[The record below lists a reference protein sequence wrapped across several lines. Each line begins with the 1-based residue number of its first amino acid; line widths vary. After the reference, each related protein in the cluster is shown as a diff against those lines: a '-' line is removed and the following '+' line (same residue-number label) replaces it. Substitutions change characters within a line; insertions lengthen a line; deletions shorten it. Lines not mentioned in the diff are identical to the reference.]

1 MNQPIPHSRPAYRI
15 GIDVGGTFTKA
26 ALVDGRT
33 GAIVARSSVHTTHAH
48 ERGVAAGVIAAF
60 RSVLRDSG
68 VKPEHIVFLA
78 HSTTQATN
86 ALLECDVADVGV
98 LGVAPDRIAALAK
111 EQTHIAPIELS
122 EGKWLP
128 TSNRFLIAETIDAAA
143 VSEAIAALK
152 ADGARV
158 IVASAAFGVDDTST
172 EDLIRDTARAAHLA
186 TTCGHDITRLYG
198 LAKRTKTAV
207 INASILPKMIATA
220 DMTEASVREAGIAAP
235 LMIMRGDGGVMDIE
249 EMRRRP
255 ALTMLSGPA
264 ASMAGALMHVGLSD
278 GIYFEVGGTSTNI
291 GVVRDGR
298 PSVAYAR
305 VGGHETYVNSL
316 DIRVLGVAGGS
327 LVRLEGSHI
336 IDVGPRSA
344 HIAGL
349 AYACFADAAF
359 FSGGRVVLVEPR
371 PGDGAAFVAIETVS
385 GDRYAITTTCAANA
399 LGLIDEGVHA
409 FAGPDAAR
417 AAIRVLADHLGSSVE
432 TVATRILDIAA
443 DKIEPV
449 LHSLAVDYKLDPD
462 QQTLIGVGGG
472 VGSVLRHIA
481 NRTGH
486 RTVVPKDAEIIS
498 SIGAALAMVREVV
511 ERIISNPV
519 PEDLVAIRREAIAAA
534 MRLGAD
540 ADAIDVTIEIDK
552 ATSRVRAVATGAAEM
567 RTRDGSDRLEE
578 SAARAIAAEAMGVT
592 PDAALIRAEIP
603 AMRAFSTT
611 LRGRGPLRVID
622 HTGHIRIQRSSAEA
636 ETVTAGTVIE
646 RMRAVMP
653 EGEAFGGGFVAYHG
667 HIIDLASL
675 EDCEQAI
682 ALVAS
687 ELANVPAR
695 TPVLLVSLP
704 AKDLAVAVPT
714 DP

>member
-1 MNQPIPHSRPAYRI
+1 MKVRI

-26 ALVDGRT
+26 ALVDGHT
-33 GAIVARSSVHTTHAH
+33 GVVVARSSVHTTHTH

-60 RSVLRDSG
+60 RSVLSESG
-68 VKPEHIVFLA
+68 VRPADIVFLA

-86 ALLECDVADVGV
+86 ALLECDVAPVGI

-111 EQTHIAPIELS
+111 EQVHIAPIELA

-128 TSNRFLIAETIDAAA
+128 TSNAFLVAETIDRAAI
-143 VSEAIAALK
+143 SSAIAGLK
-152 ADGARV
+152 AEGACV

-172 EDLIRDTARAAHLA
+172 EDLIRQTAREARLA

-327 LVRLEGSHI
+327 LVRLDGSDI
-336 IDVGPRSA
+336 VDVGPRSA

-349 AYACFADAAF
+349 AYACFAEAAVF
-359 FSGGRVVLVEPR
+359 AGGRVVLVEPR
-371 PGDGAAFVAIETVS
+371 PGDGAAFVAIETIS
-385 GDRYAITTTCAANA
+385 GARYAITTTCAANA
-399 LGLIDEGVHA
+399 LSLIDEGVHA
-409 FAGPDAAR
+409 YAGQDAAR
-417 AAIRVLADHLGSSVE
+417 AAIRVLADHLGRDVDW
-432 TVATRILDIAA
+432 VATRILDLAA

-449 LHSLAVDYKLDPD
+449 LASLAVDYKLDPD

-472 VGSVLRHIA
+472 VGSLLRHIA
-481 NRTGH
+481 GRTGH
-486 RTVVPKDAEIIS
+486 RTIVPKDAEIIS

-511 ERIISNPV
+511 ERIIANPV
-519 PEDLVAIRREAIAAA
+519 PDDLVAIRQEAIAAA

-540 ADAIDVTIEIDK
+540 VDAIDVTIEIDK
-552 ATSRVRAVATGAAEM
+552 ATSRVRAVASGAAAL
-567 RTRDGSDRLEE
+567 RTRDGSDRLDEA
-578 SAARAIAAEAMGVT
+578 SARVIAADALGV
-592 PDAALIRAEIP
+592 PPEAALLRAEIP
-603 AMRAFSTT
+603 AMRAYSTT
-611 LRGRGPLRVID
+611 LRGRGPIRVID
-622 HTGHIRIQRSSAEA
+622 HAGHIRVQRAAAEA
-636 ETVTAGTVIE
+636 EAATAGTVID
-646 RMRAVMP
+646 RMRALMP
-653 EGEAFGGGFVAYHG
+653 EGEAFGGGFVVYHR

-675 EDCEQAI
+675 EEREQAI

-687 ELANVPAR
+687 ELAHIPGR

-704 AKDLAVAVPT
+704 ARDRATATPT